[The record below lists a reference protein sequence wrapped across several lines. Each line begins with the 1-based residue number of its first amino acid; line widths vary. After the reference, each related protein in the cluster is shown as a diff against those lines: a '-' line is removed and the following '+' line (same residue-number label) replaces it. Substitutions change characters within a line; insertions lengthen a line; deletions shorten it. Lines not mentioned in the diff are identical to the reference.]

1 MDDKRI
7 ISLLYACDEAAVTE
21 LEKKYG
27 ALCRSLILRVL
38 TDRRDA
44 EECLNS
50 VFMNLWKS
58 IPPAKPDNLQAYV
71 AKAARNE
78 AIAKYRR
85 LREDGSLANA
95 SLEELDDFLPAGTR
109 IEDEVEAKLLTDAI
123 NAFLGGLDPKKR
135 AIFVRRYWRFD
146 TIRDIAKAFSLSEA
160 KVSDMLF
167 KTKRSLKRYLI
178 KEGLLND

>member
-7 ISLLYACDEAAVTE
+7 ISLLYARDEAGVAE

-27 ALCRSLILRVL
+27 ALCRSLISRVL
-38 TDRRDA
+38 YDRRDA

-78 AIAKYRR
+78 AIARYRR
-85 LREDGSLANA
+85 LREDV
-95 SLEELDDFLPAGTR
+95 DDFLPAGKR

-123 NAFLGGLDPKKR
+123 NAFLGGLNPKKR